1 MKLRRMSSRILILIG
16 ILLWKPFFT
25 TAAASD
31 QACPTTLP
39 VRISALNFPPLVEP
53 SQDNKTAPK
62 GVLGE
67 FISHIIKKCFRDCKL
82 TLNSVQ
88 TTVFN
93 TTWSFL
99 KSIQD
104 GEAEIAFPIT
114 RPIKMW
120 LSDDDYI
127 GQEMEIQE
135 FFTSPG
141 YSLVM
146 DVEYINKKANDIIVQ
161 SLMENTWPIIVFTL
175 LIAGISG
182 IIVWILVRLRSL
194 CPYPY
199 LFYFNSW
206 GCIHNANSF
215 QWAPLYTSLS
225 FFWSLITKILNKQ
238 APYTCNAPSYCKS

>member
-1 MKLRRMSSRILILIG
+1 MKLRTMSSMILILIG
-16 ILLWKPFFT
+16 IVLWKPSFT

-31 QACPTTLP
+31 QACPTSLP
-39 VRISALNFPPLVEP
+39 IRISALNFPPLVEP
-53 SQDNKTAPK
+53 SQGSTAAPK

-67 FISHIIKKCFRDCKL
+67 FMIDIIKKCFRDCKF
-82 TLNSVQ
+82 TLSSVQ

-114 RPIKMW
+114 RPMKMW

-127 GQEMEIQE
+127 GQEMSFQE
-135 FFTSPG
+135 FFASPG

-182 IIVWILVRLRSL
+182 IIVWILVRLKSH

-199 LFYFNSW
+199 LFYFHEAAYTMPILSSVISADKPCV
-206 GCIHNANSF
+206 GSF
-215 QWAPLYTSLS
+215 VYLIV
-225 FFWSLITKILNKQ
+225 FFLKPHYQNIE
-238 APYTCNAPSYCKS
+238 

>member
-1 MKLRRMSSRILILIG
+1 MKLRTMSSMILKLIG
-16 ILLWKPFFT
+16 VLLWKPFFT

-31 QACPTTLP
+31 QACPTNSP

-53 SQDNKTAPK
+53 SQDRTKPLK

-67 FISHIIKKCFRDCKL
+67 FMTHIFSKCLLRDCNL
-82 TLNSVQ
+82 TRSSVQ
-88 TTVFN
+88 PTIFN

-104 GEAEIAFPIT
+104 GEADIAFPVT

-127 GQEMEIQE
+127 GPEITFQE

-146 DVEYINKKANDIIVQ
+146 DVKYINKKANEIIVQ

-182 IIVWILVRLRSL
+182 IIVWILVRLNFH
-194 CPYPY
+194 CDYQY
-199 LFYFNSW
+199 LFFFHWADTQCQFFSSAVSADKPCV
-206 GCIHNANSF
+206 GCF
-215 QWAPLYTSLS
+215 YMSLFLS
-225 FFWSLITKILNKQ
+225 HIT
-238 APYTCNAPSYCKS
+238 

>member
-1 MKLRRMSSRILILIG
+1 MKLRTMSSMILILIG
-16 ILLWKPFFT
+16 IVLWKPFFT

-31 QACPTTLP
+31 QACPTSLP
-39 VRISALNFPPLVEP
+39 IRISALNFPPLVEP
-53 SQDNKTAPK
+53 SQGSTAAPK

-67 FISHIIKKCFRDCKL
+67 FMIDIIKKCFRNCTF
-82 TLNSVQ
+82 TLRSVQ

-99 KSIQD
+99 KSIRD

-114 RPIKMW
+114 RPMKMW

-127 GQEMEIQE
+127 GQEMSFQE
-135 FFTSPG
+135 FFASPG

-182 IIVWILVRLRSL
+182 IIVWILVRLKSL

-199 LFYFNSW
+199 LFYFHEAAYTMPILSSVVSADKPCV
-206 GCIHNANSF
+206 GSF
-215 QWAPLYTSLS
+215 VYLIV
-225 FFWSLITKILNKQ
+225 FFLKPHYQNIE
-238 APYTCNAPSYCKS
+238 

>member
-1 MKLRRMSSRILILIG
+1 MKLRTMSSMILILIG

-31 QACPTTLP
+31 QACPTSLP

-53 SQDNKTAPK
+53 SPDRAKASK

-67 FISHIIKKCFRDCKL
+67 FIIRIIRKCFLRDCKL
-82 TLNSVQ
+82 NPSSVQ

-93 TTWSFL
+93 TTCSFL

-127 GQEMEIQE
+127 GPEMSFQEI
-135 FFTSPG
+135 FTSPG

-182 IIVWILVRLRSL
+182 IIVWILVRLKSH

-199 LFYFNSW
+199 LFYFHEAAFTMPILSSVVSADKPCV
-206 GCIHNANSF
+206 GSF
-215 QWAPLYTSLS
+215 VYLIV
-225 FFWSLITKILNKQ
+225 FFLKPHYQNIE
-238 APYTCNAPSYCKS
+238 

>member
-1 MKLRRMSSRILILIG
+1 MKLRTMSSMILILIG

-25 TAAASD
+25 TDAASD

-53 SQDNKTAPK
+53 SPDRANALK

-67 FISHIIKKCFRDCKL
+67 FIIHIIRKCFLRDCKL
-82 TLNSVQ
+82 NASSVQ

-99 KSIQD
+99 RSIQD
-104 GEAEIAFPIT
+104 GEATIAFPIT

-120 LSDDDYI
+120 LSDDDYP
-127 GQEMEIQE
+127 GPEMSFPE
-135 FFTSPG
+135 FFASPG

-182 IIVWILVRLRSL
+182 IIVWILVRLNFH
-194 CPYPY
+194 CPHQY
-199 LFYFNSW
+199 LF
-206 GCIHNANSF
+206 
-215 QWAPLYTSLS
+215 
-225 FFWSLITKILNKQ
+225 FFH
-238 APYTCNAPSYCKS
+238 

>member
-1 MKLRRMSSRILILIG
+1 MKLRTMSSMILILIG
-16 ILLWKPFFT
+16 IVLWKPFFT

-31 QACPTTLP
+31 RACPTFLP
-39 VRISALNFPPLVEP
+39 IRISALNFPPLVEP
-53 SQDNKTAPK
+53 SQGSTAAPK

-67 FISHIIKKCFRDCKL
+67 FMIDIIKKCFRDCKF
-82 TLNSVQ
+82 TLRSVQ

-114 RPIKMW
+114 RPMKMW

-127 GQEMEIQE
+127 GQEMSFQE
-135 FFTSPG
+135 FFASPG

-182 IIVWILVRLRSL
+182 IIVWILVRLKSL
-194 CPYPY
+194 CPYRY
-199 LFYFNSW
+199 LFYF
-206 GCIHNANSF
+206 H
-215 QWAPLYTSLS
+215 
-225 FFWSLITKILNKQ
+225 
-238 APYTCNAPSYCKS
+238 